1 MLLTGRRQSD
11 RGASLPV
18 TEISIVVPVY
28 GCRDCLE
35 ELNRRL
41 CESTSEITSD
51 FQIVYV
57 DDRSPDGAWETLCKL
72 ASADSRVVAIRLS
85 RNFGQDAAITAGLAR
100 SNGRWTVVLDCD
112 LEEPPEMIP
121 RLYRRAL
128 DGYDIVQGVR
138 VGWKHS
144 RFRRLMS
151 RLYRYLMLES
161 DPRPRFSNL
170 SILSRRVVDS
180 FLTLGDREREYQL
193 MLDWLGFSR
202 ATIPF
207 EHQQRPVG
215 RSAYTVR
222 RLLRAA
228 AAGMF
233 FRTTVLLRW
242 IVFLGFVIATAG
254 VLLAGYLV
262 YSYFAS
268 DTPKGYTSVVV
279 LLLILV
285 GFVIVSIGVVGLYVG
300 RIFDQVKGRP
310 LFVVERE
317 VSGSDLSTVIDH
329 AVEQRPVV
337 R

>member
-1 MLLTGRRQSD
+1 
-11 RGASLPV
+11 V

-28 GCRDCLE
+28 GCRDCLQ
-35 ELNRRL
+35 ELHRRL
-41 CESTSEITSD
+41 CDSASEITSD

-57 DDRSPDGAWETLCKL
+57 DDRSPDGAWETLSKI
-72 ASADSRVVAIRLS
+72 ASADPRVVAIRLS

-100 SNGRWTVVLDCD
+100 SNGQWTAVLDCD

-138 VGWKHS
+138 VVWKHS

-161 DPRPRFSNL
+161 DPKPSYSNL

-180 FLTLGDREREYQL
+180 FLRLGDREREYQL

-207 EHQQRPVG
+207 EHQERPVG
-215 RSAYTVR
+215 RSAYTLR
-222 RLLRAA
+222 RLVRAA

-242 IVFLGFVIATAG
+242 IVFLGFVIAVAG
-254 VLLAGYLV
+254 VLLAGYLL
-262 YSYFAS
+262 YSYFVS

-300 RIFDQVKGRP
+300 RIFDQVRGRP

-317 VSGSDLSTVIDH
+317 ISMSDLSPRSHH
-329 AVEQRPVV
+329 AVEQPPVA